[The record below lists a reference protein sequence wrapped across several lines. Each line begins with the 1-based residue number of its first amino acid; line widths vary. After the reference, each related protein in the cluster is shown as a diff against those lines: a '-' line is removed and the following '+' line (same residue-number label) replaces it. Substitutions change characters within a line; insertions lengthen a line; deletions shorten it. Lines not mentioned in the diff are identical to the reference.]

1 MLMDKGKSSGKN
13 LVKNIDIRGRVC
25 PMTFVYTKLALEDL
39 NKGDKLEVLLDYRP
53 ALKSIPDN
61 CKRQGIAELLNI
73 EEFKE
78 KGSSSWLLKLKR
90 I

>member
-1 MLMDKGKSSGKN
+1 MLMDKGKSSGKS

-39 NKGDKLEVLLDYRP
+39 NKGDILEVLLDYRP

-73 EEFKE
+73 EELNE
-78 KGSSSWLLKLKR
+78 EGASNWLLKLKK